1 VNDKGCKEKVQE
13 SYRVS
18 DVKQKHGIEDGNQK
32 RLDI

>member
-1 VNDKGCKEKVQE
+1 MAKSCKKKVQE

-18 DVKQKHGIEDGNQK
+18 DVKQKREIKDGNQK